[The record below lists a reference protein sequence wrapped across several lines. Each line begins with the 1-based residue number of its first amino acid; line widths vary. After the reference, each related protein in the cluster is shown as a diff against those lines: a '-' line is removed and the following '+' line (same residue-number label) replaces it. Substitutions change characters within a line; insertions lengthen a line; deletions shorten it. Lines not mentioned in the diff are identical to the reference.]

1 MSVYQGFLVLIII
14 FFICLGISFSK
25 VKSKKR
31 TIARFFSGIVVV
43 AFIGLFVS
51 FKSELSDLNKCNQI
65 YQGFYV
71 SDSLCYN
78 SIDVTHDYLDGN
90 GVKVA
95 SIMKLSEKSAVVKT
109 ADGRTLIVA
118 KSADGFS
125 LFPYL

>member
-1 MSVYQGFLVLIII
+1 MSVYQGFLVLIIM
-14 FFICLGISFSK
+14 FFICLGLSFSK

-31 TIARFFSGIVVV
+31 TIARFFSGIAVV

-51 FKSELSDLNKCNQI
+51 FKSELSDLNECNQN

-71 SDSLCYN
+71 SGSLCYN
-78 SIDVTHDYLDGN
+78 SINVTHDYLDGN
-90 GVKVA
+90 SIKVS
-95 SIMKLSEKSAVVKT
+95 SIMRLSEKSAVIKT
-109 ADGRTLIVA
+109 ADGKTLIVA